1 MSRQAPGGGILSVEA
16 ILFRFFHP
24 SRRRWRRFLILACV
38 AGASIPLIDNA
49 LARSRHRSGYEDP
62 RQWGD
67 YGDSPH
73 QADRQHSRHRGAADK
88 KQKQPEEAATPS
100 GPMFFVVSLGRQHVS
115 VYSNDGLYARAP
127 ISTGMPGHPTPMG
140 IFNILGKERLHHS
153 NIYSGA
159 PMPFMQRITWSGVA
173 MHEGVLPGHPA
184 SHGCIRLPHDFAKRM
199 FGATQGNERVIIT
212 RQDIV
217 PAPFSHA
224 KLPVPAL
231 LPEPGPENMSVS
243 ARILQNALATSDGAA
258 EKVSIK
264 ADGGETQPG
273 GKRQKLLNPLEY
285 AKAMKALAAKKAE
298 ETAATASPVRNAIQ
312 AKAKEMQVAN
322 VDLKKAQIALLN
334 ARDRLA
340 AAERQLTKAS
350 GDGPVNAANAAKAEA
365 EAKVKEAEAQVEIA
379 QRAKAEKDN
388 EWTTA
393 LKAYK
398 DLDTVQRAAAEGV
411 KTWNRRLAPVSVFIS
426 RKAQRLYVRQNYM
439 KVFDVPV
446 TIRNPEKPLG
456 THLYMAMPPVK
467 GVPADSPRLR
477 WLVLTLPEAS
487 ADTDRPRK
495 RRSPYYDDDDDS
507 PRVPAPTTSASTALD
522 RIELPPEVAGK
533 ISEMLWTGG
542 SLIISDS
549 GISRETDDYSDFV
562 ILTR

>member
-1 MSRQAPGGGILSVEA
+1 MSRQAPGGGILFVEA
-16 ILFRFFHP
+16 ISFRSFHP
-24 SRRRWRRFLILACV
+24 SRPRWHRFLILACV
-38 AGASIPLIDNA
+38 AGASIPLIDDA
-49 LARSRHRSGYEDP
+49 IARSRYRSYEDP
-62 RQWGD
+62 RQRGD
-67 YGDSPH
+67 YEDSRH
-73 QADRQHSRHRGAADK
+73 QADRQHSRHRGASEK
-88 KQKQPEEAATPS
+88 KQKPEEAAAPT
-100 GPMFFVVSLGRQHVS
+100 GPMFLVVSLGRQHVS
-115 VYSNDGLYARAP
+115 VYSNDGLYARSA

-173 MHEGVLPGHPA
+173 MHEGVLPGYPA

-199 FGATQGNERVIIT
+199 FGVTQGNERVIIT
-212 RQDIV
+212 RGDV
-217 PAPFSHA
+217 APAPFSHA

-231 LPEPGPENMSVS
+231 LPEPGPENMSIS
-243 ARILQNALATSDGAA
+243 ARILQNALATSDGAT
-258 EKVSIK
+258 EKVAIK
-264 ADGGETQPG
+264 ADGSAAQPEG
-273 GKRQKLLNPLEY
+273 PGQKLLNPLEY

-298 ETAATASPVRNAIQ
+298 EAAAAASPARNAIQ

-322 VDLKKAQIALLN
+322 VDLKKAQVALLN
-334 ARDRLA
+334 AKDRLA

-350 GDGPVNAANAAKAEA
+350 GDEAVNAANTAKADA
-365 EAKVKEAEAQVEIA
+365 EAKVKEAEAPVESA
-379 QRAKAEKDN
+379 QHAKAEKDE
-388 EWTTA
+388 EWATA
-393 LKAYK
+393 LRAYK
-398 DLDTVQRAAAEGV
+398 DLDTVQRSAAEGV
-411 KTWNRRLAPVSVFIS
+411 KIWSRRLFPVSVFIS
-426 RKAQRLYVRQNYM
+426 RKTQRLYVRQNYM

-446 TIRNPEKPLG
+446 TIRDPEKPLG

-467 GVPADSPRLR
+467 GAPSDAPRLR
-477 WLVLTLPEAS
+477 WLVVTLPEAS

-507 PRVPAPTTSASTALD
+507 PRVPAPTTSASVALD
-522 RIELPPEVAGK
+522 RIELPPEVASK

-542 SLIISDS
+542 SLIVSDS